1 MGRSVVE
8 QKAHPGATK
17 DVPLVDAEVLTQLLD
32 VLDEV
37 PRRVLLDAR
46 EPERRAASISRCTGY
61 YHRSQSGSR
70 CRLARAPLVKEN
82 DLQEARDRVSYL
94 TARYRNKKRTPC
106 TWWD

>member
-1 MGRSVVE
+1 MAHNVVE
-8 QKAHPGATK
+8 QKTRPGATE
-17 DVPLVDAEVLTQLLD
+17 DVPLLDSEVLTQLLD

-37 PRRVLLDAR
+37 PRRVLFDAR
-46 EPERRAASISRCTGY
+46 EPERRAASISWRTGY

-94 TARYRNKKRTPC
+94 TARYRNTKRTPC